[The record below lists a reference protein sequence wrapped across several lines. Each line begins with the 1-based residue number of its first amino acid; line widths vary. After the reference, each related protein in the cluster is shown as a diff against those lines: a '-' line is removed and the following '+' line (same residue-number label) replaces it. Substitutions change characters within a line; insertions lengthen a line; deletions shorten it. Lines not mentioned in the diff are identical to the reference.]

1 EVLRDRLPQVRHHL
15 PEATYL
21 AWLDT
26 RPLGLGQPPVEKVL
40 RDGRVLL
47 DGGSSFGPEADEFLR
62 VNFGTSQQVLDEIL
76 ARVTA
81 ALGGR
86 EG

>member
-26 RPLGLGQPPVEKVL
+26 RPLGLGEPPVEKVL

-47 DGGSSFGPEADEFLR
+47 DGGDPFGPQAEGFLR
-62 VNFGTSQQVLDEIL
+62 LNFATSQQVLEEIL
-76 ARVTA
+76 GRIAG

-86 EG
+86 ER